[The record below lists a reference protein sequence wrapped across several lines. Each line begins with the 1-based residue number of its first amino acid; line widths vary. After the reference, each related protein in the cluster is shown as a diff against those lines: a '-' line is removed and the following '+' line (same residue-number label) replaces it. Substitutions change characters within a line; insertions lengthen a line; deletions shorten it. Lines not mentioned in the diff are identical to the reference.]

1 MANRFAQNI
10 EKLLEPLVGGFVGKM
25 AIKSQCK
32 SLGISPDD
40 IGPQHLDALSKKIG
54 AALSSQGHAS
64 EADSIIRKIKSL
76 T

>member
-25 AIKSQCK
+25 AVKSQCK
-32 SLGISPDD
+32 SLGITPDD

-54 AALSSQGHAS
+54 AALAFHGHKS
-64 EADSIIRKIKSL
+64 EADSIVRKIK
-76 T
+76 TMG